1 MIHASAAVLV
11 KVSALLAL
19 SAWETDSSLS
29 MRHSASTAEVVQV
42 SAPLALSLKANAI
55 ENRKTIKNP
64 AYAGIFYCDSS
75 FLFFS
80 RFLNIVY

>member
-19 SAWETDSSLS
+19 SAWETVSSLS

-42 SAPLALSLKANAI
+42 SAPLVLSQKANAI

-64 AYAGIFYCDSS
+64 AYAGIFIVIL
-75 FLFFS
+75 LFFS
-80 RFLNIVY
+80 FPDF